1 MPDLGHG
8 TYTVG
13 KSRPLVWV
21 TVSTYARRA
30 AWEIMT

>member
-21 TVSTYARRA
+21 TVPTYARRA
-30 AWEIMT
+30 AWEIMK